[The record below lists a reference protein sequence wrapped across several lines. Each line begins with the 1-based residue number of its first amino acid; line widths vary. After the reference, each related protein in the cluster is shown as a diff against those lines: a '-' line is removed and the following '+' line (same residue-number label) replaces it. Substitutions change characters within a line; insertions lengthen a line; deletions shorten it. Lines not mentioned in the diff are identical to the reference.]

1 MPPTDLS
8 SSITRAIEDVVASV
22 GVYSL
27 DAYYFIQEG
36 LQRAA
41 ERAHGPHPAAI
52 APERNRH
59 ISGQQL
65 CEGLREI
72 AIERWGLMAQA
83 VLATWGIHSTLDF
96 GKIVFALIDAGLFQ
110 KQPNDVI
117 DDFADVYDFR
127 KSFITDYRIPLEK
140 NVRGKSA

>member
-1 MPPTDLS
+1 MPPTDLTT
-8 SSITRAIEDVVASV
+8 SIMRTLEDVVASV
-22 GVYSL
+22 GIYSL

-41 ERAHGPHPAAI
+41 EHVHGKAPAAI
-52 APERNRH
+52 TSDRSRH

-72 AIERWGLMAQA
+72 AIERWGFMAQA
-83 VLATWGIHSTLDF
+83 VLATWGIHRTLDF

-110 KQPNDVI
+110 KQPHDTI

-127 KSFITDYRIPLEK
+127 KAFVSDYRITVPDQI
-140 NVRGKSA
+140 A